1 MAKQICITM
10 LTLMFDKSMDC
21 FFPHYIL
28 RLQWSH
34 QENLGGIPARVTTI
48 TCYGQQLKLVYWFIG
63 LSA

>member
-10 LTLMFDKSMDC
+10 LTLMFDKSMDW

-34 QENLGGIPARVTTI
+34 QEYWVRNSSAGHNYHVLWATI
-48 TCYGQQLKLVYWFIG
+48 KMIV
-63 LSA
+63 